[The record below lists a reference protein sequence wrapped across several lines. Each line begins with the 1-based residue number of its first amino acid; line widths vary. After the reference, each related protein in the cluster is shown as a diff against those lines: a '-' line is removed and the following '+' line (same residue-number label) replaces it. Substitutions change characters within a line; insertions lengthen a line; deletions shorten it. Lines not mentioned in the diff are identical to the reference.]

1 MADSTTDAM
10 DMGVGELQELVMD
23 REARHAAV
31 PRWVAKSQT
40 RLSDCTELHTAAVW
54 KRCLNQLHDVL
65 TLASSSDGFIYKQV
79 IVTFHR
85 ENSHMGRHTYIRTM
99 VMVSTDINSTG
110 P

>member
-1 MADSTTDAM
+1 MLQSM
-10 DMGVGELQELVMD
+10 VGCKESDM
-23 REARHAAV
+23 
-31 PRWVAKSQT
+31 T
-40 RLSDCTELHTAAVW
+40 DCTELNTAAVW

-85 ENSHMGRHTYIRTM
+85 ENSHMGRYAYIRTM